1 MDEHI
6 LRKKI
11 LQGKPFGKSVR
22 ETFGIG
28 KSYYVKEAIL
38 FFSRTYVSDA
48 RSGKSIMDFPNTV
61 LTCGVNVSESR
72 VTTWMNNVEEK
83 EFVPHVAVLPANL
96 PVPCDKRDFIDLD
109 PDIIKRSRDILN
121 HLVSIGIAKKDDS
134 ESYFITPFGLREVAV
149 ADHRTAARMH
159 KKGGLVD
166 RGLVVSMVKY
176 HKYSYDYIKPIMD
189 FGLVGGV
196 RYCNRMAYKEIECRG
211 VIFVQREANEKH
223 FLHLN
228 PAVGELTSPSMEY
241 YLTRL
246 NYSYHEAT
254 YCRMRIRYFSEDKSE
269 CTMNLYL
276 ETPNTYTHIE
286 ELFISDGYMDDDVYV
301 DFRGLFHRMSGYR
314 IVKAGEPQQIKLW
327 IICTSKS
334 KSIIG
339 VDRSLGVMTSN
350 NNQHRGTKYD
360 AKLPRFIQFA
370 TEYRKLDS
378 RIIYSAQSAR
388 EDCLHEYVSFTTGR
402 LLLGKL

>member
-1 MDEHI
+1 M
-6 LRKKI
+6 
-11 LQGKPFGKSVR
+11 
-22 ETFGIG
+22 
-28 KSYYVKEAIL
+28 
-38 FFSRTYVSDA
+38 
-48 RSGKSIMDFPNTV
+48 RSI
-61 LTCGVNVSESR
+61 
-72 VTTWMNNVEEK
+72 
-83 EFVPHVAVLPANL
+83 
-96 PVPCDKRDFIDLD
+96 
-109 PDIIKRSRDILN
+109 
-121 HLVSIGIAKKDDS
+121 
-134 ESYFITPFGLREVAV
+134 
-149 ADHRTAARMH
+149 
-159 KKGGLVD
+159 
-166 RGLVVSMVKY
+166 
-176 HKYSYDYIKPIMD
+176 
-189 FGLVGGV
+189 
-196 RYCNRMAYKEIECRG
+196 
-211 VIFVQREANEKH
+211 